1 MTKIIK
7 GEKVGI
13 KWRNDGTGLG
23 DADYLPDGVVM
34 HDGVYRLPIKGA
46 KAGMPEQHTP
56 SIAKDSVASKS
67 KIKILYGLSE
77 GEVKG
82 LANGAASIM
91 LDGTPLLDSD
101 GNANFEGV
109 TWEVRNGT
117 VDQPHIEGLPNVSNE
132 NNIGTILRFG
142 TPWIYNLTDTQLSS
156 VNVNVSW
163 SRLSEMTDKNDV
175 VGTRVDYTIE
185 VQTDGYGYETVLTA
199 FVQDKTSGRYQ
210 RTHNVKLPKAKNGW
224 QIRVK
229 KLTADGDNEKIFNQ
243 MSVDSIAEIIDVKL
257 RYPCTALL
265 YLSFD
270 AKTFGNVP
278 KLSVD
283 LMGRYVQ
290 VPSNYDPVTRTS
302 NGLWDGTFK
311 QAYTD
316 NPAWHYY
323 DLITNDR
330 YGLGQRLKPFMV
342 SKWAL
347 QNIAAICDTMVD
359 DGKGGTD
366 PRYTCN
372 LYLQT
377 AEDAFSVLQHLAGI
391 FRGLSFWDG
400 SQITIEADTYRD
412 TDYTIT
418 RANVVN
424 GEFIKTG
431 SSWSNRHT
439 VAKVAWSNPANAY
452 ETEYVMVRSEAAIA
466 KFGINILDLPA
477 VGCTSEGQAYRMGLS
492 ALLTEQRRNQ
502 TVSFAMGLD
511 GALPSVGDRIDIADP
526 MFAGHNNGGR
536 IASVS
541 SDFKTIA
548 LDRDTTAKIGDKLTI
563 NLDSGKAQS
572 RKIASIAGRAIT
584 VDTAFDAVSAQNV
597 WSIASDT
604 LPTMPF
610 TVMSVTANDD
620 GTQYNYTALQ
630 YDATLYDSIDKGVII
645 ESPSVNSVSINPR
658 QINAPSTVA
667 IAPRYRV
674 EQGQSIT
681 TLVITWDQVKEAAE
695 YEVEWRRDN
704 DSWKVLDR
712 TTNISAEV
720 DGVYAGQYQARVKAI
735 SAFEISS
742 NTTYSDT
749 VTIAA
754 KLTNPSGVLTLKAYG
769 LLFSMRIDW
778 TFPASSSDTAYTEIE
793 VAKAPD
799 VNVSTLGTFGY
810 PTNTA
815 IMQGLEGNLT
825 LYFRARLVD
834 KLGFKSNWSDWVH
847 DTTDANA
854 QKVLD
859 LLNGQITES
868 QLYKDLG
875 DKIGKIDTIEEGLSQ
890 EIKNRVDAQAQE
902 AIDRSNAITQ
912 ETENRIAAVKVN
924 ADAIAAERDA
934 RIADIKTNSDAI
946 AKETQGRITAI
957 KSVNDGLTQ
966 EIIDRQNGDSSTLE
980 VITTYK
986 TSNDKAMAAVQSDV
1000 SAVVTAQSATASKL
1014 DGVYAIVTPLTADSV
1029 LWTADSGT
1037 KTATAWTLQ
1046 SAIATGDYALAS
1058 RIDTLTASV
1067 DGNSAAITSEQ
1078 TARADADKA
1087 IAQRVDSYI
1096 AQTDSSIATIKQDV
1110 KTATT
1115 ATTANSNAITAL
1127 DNRVSTIDTNTNTA
1141 MQNAASAVSKA
1152 DTAVTQ
1158 AGSASSLAQT
1168 ASAIATN
1175 AQSVANT
1182 AKSTADTAKS
1192 TADTANTNA
1201 ATAVNKANAA
1211 ADSASATASTLQQ
1224 VQADLAGKAST
1235 GSVTAVDSK
1244 VNELNGKVTT
1254 NTTKL
1259 DGVYAIVTPLTADSV
1274 LWTADSGTKQATA
1287 WTLQSAYATADM
1299 TLSQKIDNVSATYND
1314 SLASVQRETKAVSDK
1329 YSALATDVNIIKA
1342 AQAGN
1347 LVLVMDNY
1355 YTKAT
1360 TDQTIAQKISTF
1372 KSEVVD
1378 PALNKKADAGALQ
1391 ETTAK
1396 TDRIDGQLQAAST
1409 KLDGVYARVVPLTAD
1424 SNSWTA
1430 DSGSKA
1436 ATAWTLQSAIVD
1448 GDSALS
1454 QRIDSLTAATDSN
1467 IATIRSEQTAQSTKL
1482 SATATKTDTL
1492 QTTVDGNT
1500 ASIQTQ
1506 QQSINGLYGQYFVKL
1521 DVNGRVSGFGT
1532 ANDGTVSDFAIR
1544 ADKFYIAAPDGTD
1557 KGDAPF
1563 IVTTT
1568 PQVIDGVT
1576 IPAGTYIKAAYIAK
1590 ASIDTLHIKGNAVTV
1605 PVSAFTGD
1613 TISVGSS
1620 YTTIQSLYVPAGMG
1634 HTMLT
1639 FNAVFNFGG
1648 FDAAQQLLCR
1658 IVKGDQ
1664 VIVNDLEVF
1673 YNESDA
1679 QEIVTGH
1686 AGSHTHGVNTS
1697 FSGSTSN
1704 TGSHTHGGSVSL
1716 NGSTGSAFVGTSSH
1730 SHSIGGNSSFN
1741 TSSSGDHSH
1750 SVSGSVSVS
1759 VQSDPGHSHTMRST
1773 NKSRNA
1779 GTIAVSRHDSSEVD
1793 GVYYLQIKVARGSA
1807 VNLSNRYIHAI
1818 TMRR

>member
-1 MTKIIK
+1 MTKVIK
-7 GEKVGI
+7 GAKAGI

-56 SIAKDSVASKS
+56 TIAKDSVASKS

-163 SRLSEMTDKNDV
+163 SRLSEMTDKMDV

-185 VQTDGYGYETVLTA
+185 VQTDGYGYQTVLTA

-210 RTHNVKLPKAKNGW
+210 RTHNIKLPKAKNGW

-265 YLSFD
+265 YLSYD

-283 LMGRYVQ
+283 FMGRYVQ

-302 NGLWDGTFK
+302 AGLWDGTFK

-330 YGLGQRLKPFMV
+330 YGLGQRLKPFMI

-347 QNIAAICDTMVD
+347 QRIAAICDIMVD
-359 DGKGGTD
+359 DGKGGTE

-452 ETEYVMVRSEAAIA
+452 ETEYVMVRSEQAIA

-477 VGCTSEGQAYRMGLS
+477 VGCISEGQAYRMGLS

-541 SDFKTIA
+541 SDFKTIT
-548 LDRDTTAKIGDKLTI
+548 LDRDVTAKIGDTI
-563 NLDSGKAQS
+563 TVNLDAGKAQS
-572 RKIASIAGRAIT
+572 RKITGVAGRAIT
-584 VDTAFDAVSAQNV
+584 VDTGFDAVSAQNV

-645 ESPSVNSVSINPR
+645 EAPSVNSVSINPR
-658 QINAPSTVA
+658 QINAPATVT

-704 DSWKVLDR
+704 DSWKVLGR

-769 LLFSMRIDW
+769 LLFGMRIDW
-778 TFPASSSDTAYTEIE
+778 TFPTNSSDTAYTEIE
-793 VAKAPD
+793 VAKAPS
-799 VNVSTLGTFGY
+799 VNVSTLGTFSY

-815 IMQGLEGNLT
+815 VMQGLEGNLT

-834 KLGFKSNWSDWVH
+834 KLGFKSNWSDWVYG
-847 DTTDANA
+847 TTDANA

-868 QLYKDLG
+868 QLYQDLSA
-875 DKIGKIDTIEEGLSQ
+875 KIGKISTIESGLSQ
-890 EIKNRVDAQAQE
+890 EIQDRVNAQAQE
-902 AIDRSNAITQ
+902 ASNRQAAIDAEIQNRTAAIKVNSDAIT
-912 ETENRIAAVKVN
+912 
-924 ADAIAAERDA
+924 AERDA
-934 RIADIKTNSDAI
+934 RIADIKTNADAI
-946 AKETQGRITAI
+946 NQETQNRITAI
-957 KSVNDGLTQ
+957 KSVSDGLTQ
-966 EIIDRQNGDSSTLE
+966 EIKDRQSGDSKTLE

-986 TSNDKAMAAVQSDV
+986 TSNDNALAAVQSDIKTV
-1000 SAVVTAQSATASKL
+1000 TTAQSATASKLDGVYAIVTPLTADSNSWTADSGTKQATAWTLQSAIVDGDSALSQRIDSLTASVNSNSAAIISEQTARADADKAITQRVDNYIAQTDSSIATVKQDVKTQADKTSANSNAITALDNRVTTIDTNTNTAMQNAASAVSKAETAVNQAGSASSLAQTASATATNAQSVANTAKSTAETANTNAATAVSKATAAADSASATAATLQQVKVDLAGKASAGAVTAIDGKVTELGGKVTANTTKL

-1046 SAIATGDYALAS
+1046 SA
-1058 RIDTLTASV
+1058 
-1067 DGNSAAITSEQ
+1067 
-1078 TARADADKA
+1078 
-1087 IAQRVDSYI
+1087 
-1096 AQTDSSIATIKQDV
+1096 
-1110 KTATT
+1110 
-1115 ATTANSNAITAL
+1115 
-1127 DNRVSTIDTNTNTA
+1127 
-1141 MQNAASAVSKA
+1141 
-1152 DTAVTQ
+1152 
-1158 AGSASSLAQT
+1158 
-1168 ASAIATN
+1168 
-1175 AQSVANT
+1175 
-1182 AKSTADTAKS
+1182 
-1192 TADTANTNA
+1192 
-1201 ATAVNKANAA
+1201 
-1211 ADSASATASTLQQ
+1211 
-1224 VQADLAGKAST
+1224 
-1235 GSVTAVDSK
+1235 
-1244 VNELNGKVTT
+1244 
-1254 NTTKL
+1254 
-1259 DGVYAIVTPLTADSV
+1259 
-1274 LWTADSGTKQATA
+1274 
-1287 WTLQSAYATADM
+1287 YATADM
-1299 TLSQKIDNVSATYND
+1299 ALSQKIDNVSATYND

-1342 AQAGN
+1342 AQSGN
-1347 LVLVMDNY
+1347 LALVMDNY

-1378 PALNKKADAGALQ
+1378 PALKQKADAGALQ
-1391 ETTAK
+1391 EMTAK
-1396 TDRIDGQLQAAST
+1396 ADRIDGQLQAAST

-1430 DSGSKA
+1430 DSGTKQ
-1436 ATAWTLQSAIVD
+1436 ATAWTLQSAIVE

-1482 SATATKTDTL
+1482 TATATKTDTL
-1492 QTTVDGNT
+1492 QTTVEGNT
-1500 ASIQTQ
+1500 SLIQIQ

-1532 ANDGTVSDFAIR
+1532 ANDGTVSDFAVR
-1544 ADKFYIAAPDGTD
+1544 ADKFYIAPPDGTD

-1648 FDAAQQLLCR
+1648 FDSAQQLLCR

-1686 AGSHTHGVNTS
+1686 AGSHSHGVSTS

-1716 NGSTGSAFVGTSSH
+1716 NGSTGSAFVGNSSH

-1759 VQSDPGHSHTMRST
+1759 VQSDAGHSHTIRST

>member
-1 MTKIIK
+1 MTKI
-7 GEKVGI
+7 
-13 KWRNDGTGLG
+13 
-23 DADYLPDGVVM
+23 
-34 HDGVYRLPIKGA
+34 IKGA

-117 VDQPHIEGLPNVSNE
+117 VDQSHIEGLPNVSNE
-132 NNIGTILRFG
+132 NNISTILRFG

-163 SRLSEMTDKNDV
+163 ARLSEMTDKMDV

-185 VQTDGYGYETVLTA
+185 VQTDGYGYQTVLTA

-210 RTHNVKLPKAKNGW
+210 RTHNIKLPKAKNGW
-224 QIRVK
+224 QIRIK
-229 KLTADGDNEKIFNQ
+229 KLTTDGDNEKIFNQ
-243 MSVDSIAEIIDVKL
+243 MSIDSIAEIIDVKL

-265 YLSFD
+265 YLSYD

-302 NGLWDGTFK
+302 AGLWDGTFK

-330 YGLGQRLKPFMV
+330 YGLGQRLKPFMI

-347 QNIAAICDTMVD
+347 QRIAAICDTMVD
-359 DGKGGTD
+359 DGKGGTE

-452 ETEYVMVRSEAAIA
+452 ETEYVMVRSEQAIA

-541 SDFKTIA
+541 ADFKVIT
-548 LDRDTTAKIGDKLTI
+548 LDRDVTAKIGDKLTG
-563 NLDSGKAQS
+563 NLDAGKAQS
-572 RKIASIAGRAIT
+572 RKITAIDGRNIT

-645 ESPSVNSVSINPR
+645 EAPSVNSVSINPR
-658 QINAPSTVA
+658 QINAPATVT

-769 LLFSMRIDW
+769 LLFAMRIDW
-778 TFPASSSDTAYTEIE
+778 TFPSNSSDTAYTEIE
-793 VAKAPD
+793 VAKAPE
-799 VNVSTLGTFGY
+799 VNVSTLGTFSY

-815 IMQGLEGNLT
+815 VMQGLEGNLT

-834 KLGFKSNWSDWVH
+834 KLGFKSNWSDWTYG
-847 DTTDANA
+847 TTDANA

-859 LLNGQITES
+859 LLSGQITES

-875 DKIGKIDTIEEGLSQ
+875 TKIEQIQVNTD
-890 EIKNRVDAQAQE
+890 
-902 AIDRSNAITQ
+902 AITK
-912 ETENRIAAVKVN
+912 ETKSRIA
-924 ADAIAAERDA
+924 
-934 RIADIKTNSDAI
+934 
-946 AKETQGRITAI
+946 AI
-957 KSVNDGLTQ
+957 KSVADGLTQ
-966 EIIDRQNGDSSTLE
+966 EIIDRQNGDTNTLE
-980 VITTYK
+980 VINTYK
-986 TSNDKAMAAVQSDV
+986 VSNDNAMAAVQADINAVTTAQSATASKLDGV
-1000 SAVVTAQSATASKL
+1000 YAVVTPLTADSNSWTADSGSKQATAWTLQSAIVDGDSALSSRIDTYVAQTDSSIATIKQDVNAVTTAQSATASKL
-1014 DGVYAIVTPLTADSV
+1014 DGVYAIVTPLTADS
-1029 LWTADSGT
+1029 
-1037 KTATAWTLQ
+1037 
-1046 SAIATGDYALAS
+1046 
-1058 RIDTLTASV
+1058 
-1067 DGNSAAITSEQ
+1067 
-1078 TARADADKA
+1078 
-1087 IAQRVDSYI
+1087 
-1096 AQTDSSIATIKQDV
+1096 
-1110 KTATT
+1110 
-1115 ATTANSNAITAL
+1115 
-1127 DNRVSTIDTNTNTA
+1127 
-1141 MQNAASAVSKA
+1141 
-1152 DTAVTQ
+1152 
-1158 AGSASSLAQT
+1158 
-1168 ASAIATN
+1168 
-1175 AQSVANT
+1175 
-1182 AKSTADTAKS
+1182 
-1192 TADTANTNA
+1192 
-1201 ATAVNKANAA
+1201 
-1211 ADSASATASTLQQ
+1211 
-1224 VQADLAGKAST
+1224 
-1235 GSVTAVDSK
+1235 
-1244 VNELNGKVTT
+1244 
-1254 NTTKL
+1254 
-1259 DGVYAIVTPLTADSV
+1259 
-1274 LWTADSGTKQATA
+1274 
-1287 WTLQSAYATADM
+1287 
-1299 TLSQKIDNVSATYND
+1299 
-1314 SLASVQRETKAVSDK
+1314 
-1329 YSALATDVNIIKA
+1329 
-1342 AQAGN
+1342 
-1347 LVLVMDNY
+1347 
-1355 YTKAT
+1355 
-1360 TDQTIAQKISTF
+1360 
-1372 KSEVVD
+1372 
-1378 PALNKKADAGALQ
+1378 
-1391 ETTAK
+1391 
-1396 TDRIDGQLQAAST
+1396 
-1409 KLDGVYARVVPLTAD
+1409 
-1424 SNSWTA
+1424 NSWTA
-1430 DSGSKA
+1430 DSGSKQ

-1448 GDSALS
+1448 GDRVISE
-1454 QRIDSLTAATDSN
+1454 RIDTV
-1467 IATIRSEQTAQSTKL
+1467 
-1482 SATATKTDTL
+1482 
-1492 QTTVDGNT
+1492 QTTVEGNT
-1500 ASIQTQ
+1500 SSIQTQ
-1506 QQSINGLYGQYFVKL
+1506 QQSIYGLYGQYFVKL

-1532 ANDGTVSDFAIR
+1532 ANDGVVSDFAVR
-1544 ADKFYIAAPDGTD
+1544 ADKFYIAPPDGIG

-1563 IVTTT
+1563 VVTTT

-1620 YTTIQSLYVPAGMG
+1620 YTTIQSLYVPAAMG

-1686 AGSHTHGVNTS
+1686 AGSHTHGVSTS

-1759 VQSDPGHSHTMRST
+1759 VQSDAGHSHTMRST

>member
-7 GEKVGI
+7 GAKAGI

-23 DADYLPDGVVM
+23 DADYLPDGIVM

-46 KAGMPEQHTP
+46 KAGKPEQHTP

-132 NNIGTILRFG
+132 NNIGTVLRFG

-163 SRLSEMTDKNDV
+163 SRLSEMTDKMDV

-210 RTHNVKLPKAKNGW
+210 RTHNIKLPKAKNGW

-265 YLSFD
+265 YLSYD

-302 NGLWDGTFK
+302 NGLWDGSFK

-347 QNIAAICDTMVD
+347 QRIAAICDAMVD
-359 DGKGGTD
+359 DGKGGTE

-452 ETEYVMVRSEAAIA
+452 ETEYVMVRSEQAIA

-541 SDFKTIA
+541 ADFKVIT
-548 LDRDTTAKIGDKLTI
+548 LDRDVTAKIGDKLTG
-563 NLDSGKAQS
+563 NLDAGKAQS
-572 RKIASIAGRAIT
+572 RKITAIDGRNIT

-658 QINAPSTVA
+658 QINAPATVT

-769 LLFSMRIDW
+769 LLFAMRIDW
-778 TFPASSSDTAYTEIE
+778 TFPSNSSDTAYTEIE
-793 VAKAPD
+793 VAKAPE
-799 VNVSTLGTFGY
+799 VNVSTLGTFSY

-815 IMQGLEGNLT
+815 VMQGLEGNLT

-834 KLGFKSNWSDWVH
+834 KLGFKSNWSDWTYG
-847 DTTDANA
+847 TTDANA

-859 LLNGQITES
+859 LLSGQITES

-875 DKIGKIDTIEEGLSQ
+875 TKIEQIQVNTD
-890 EIKNRVDAQAQE
+890 
-902 AIDRSNAITQ
+902 AITK
-912 ETENRIAAVKVN
+912 ETKSRIA
-924 ADAIAAERDA
+924 
-934 RIADIKTNSDAI
+934 
-946 AKETQGRITAI
+946 AI
-957 KSVNDGLTQ
+957 KSVADGLTQ
-966 EIIDRQNGDSSTLE
+966 EIIDRQNGDTNTLE
-980 VITTYK
+980 VINTYK
-986 TSNDKAMAAVQSDV
+986 VSNDNAIAAVQSDIN
-1000 SAVVTAQSATASKL
+1000 AVTTAQSATASKL
-1014 DGVYAIVTPLTADSV
+1014 DGVYAVVTPLTADS
-1029 LWTADSGT
+1029 
-1037 KTATAWTLQ
+1037 
-1046 SAIATGDYALAS
+1046 
-1058 RIDTLTASV
+1058 
-1067 DGNSAAITSEQ
+1067 
-1078 TARADADKA
+1078 
-1087 IAQRVDSYI
+1087 
-1096 AQTDSSIATIKQDV
+1096 
-1110 KTATT
+1110 
-1115 ATTANSNAITAL
+1115 
-1127 DNRVSTIDTNTNTA
+1127 
-1141 MQNAASAVSKA
+1141 
-1152 DTAVTQ
+1152 TQ
-1158 AGSASSLAQT
+1158 
-1168 ASAIATN
+1168 
-1175 AQSVANT
+1175 
-1182 AKSTADTAKS
+1182 
-1192 TADTANTNA
+1192 
-1201 ATAVNKANAA
+1201 
-1211 ADSASATASTLQQ
+1211 
-1224 VQADLAGKAST
+1224 
-1235 GSVTAVDSK
+1235 
-1244 VNELNGKVTT
+1244 
-1254 NTTKL
+1254 
-1259 DGVYAIVTPLTADSV
+1259 
-1274 LWTADSGTKQATA
+1274 
-1287 WTLQSAYATADM
+1287 
-1299 TLSQKIDNVSATYND
+1299 
-1314 SLASVQRETKAVSDK
+1314 
-1329 YSALATDVNIIKA
+1329 
-1342 AQAGN
+1342 
-1347 LVLVMDNY
+1347 
-1355 YTKAT
+1355 
-1360 TDQTIAQKISTF
+1360 
-1372 KSEVVD
+1372 
-1378 PALNKKADAGALQ
+1378 
-1391 ETTAK
+1391 
-1396 TDRIDGQLQAAST
+1396 
-1409 KLDGVYARVVPLTAD
+1409 
-1424 SNSWTA
+1424 WTA
-1430 DSGSKA
+1430 DSGSKQ

-1448 GDSALS
+1448 GDRVISE
-1454 QRIDSLTAATDSN
+1454 RIDTV
-1467 IATIRSEQTAQSTKL
+1467 
-1482 SATATKTDTL
+1482 
-1492 QTTVDGNT
+1492 QTTVNGNT

-1532 ANDGTVSDFAIR
+1532 ANDGVVSDFAVR
-1544 ADKFYIAAPDGTD
+1544 ADKFYIAPPDGIG

-1563 IVTTT
+1563 VVTTT

-1620 YTTIQSLYVPAGMG
+1620 YTTIQSLYVPAAMG

-1686 AGSHTHGVNTS
+1686 AGSHTHGVSTS

-1704 TGSHTHGGSVSL
+1704 IGSHTHGGSVSL

-1741 TSSSGDHSH
+1741 TSSSGGHSH

-1759 VQSDPGHSHTMRST
+1759 VQSDAGHSHTMRST

>member
-1 MTKIIK
+1 MTKI
-7 GEKVGI
+7 
-13 KWRNDGTGLG
+13 
-23 DADYLPDGVVM
+23 
-34 HDGVYRLPIKGA
+34 IKGA

-91 LDGTPLLDSD
+91 LDGTPLLDNE

-117 VDQPHIEGLPNVSNE
+117 VDQTHIEGLPNVSNE

-163 SRLSEMTDKNDV
+163 SRLSEMTDKMDV

-210 RTHNVKLPKAKNGW
+210 RTHNIKLPKAKNGW

-359 DGKGGTD
+359 DGKGGTE

-452 ETEYVMVRSEAAIA
+452 ETEYVMVRSEQAIA

-477 VGCTSEGQAYRMGLS
+477 VGCTSEGQAYRMGLT

-541 SDFKTIA
+541 ADFKVIT
-548 LDRDTTAKIGDKLTI
+548 LDRDTTAKIGDTLTV
-563 NLDSGKAQS
+563 NLDAGKAQS
-572 RKIASIAGRAIT
+572 RKITEINARSIT

-597 WSIASDT
+597 WSIFSDT

-645 ESPSVNSVSINPR
+645 EAPSVNSVSINPR
-658 QINAPSTVA
+658 QINAPATVT

-720 DGVYAGQYQARVKAI
+720 DGVYAGQYQARVKAV

-769 LLFSMRIDW
+769 LLFAMRIDW
-778 TFPASSSDTAYTEIE
+778 TFPANSSDTAYTEME

-799 VNVSTLGTFGY
+799 VNVSTLGTFSY

-815 IMQGLEGNLT
+815 VMQGLEGNLT

-847 DTTDANA
+847 GTTDANA

-890 EIKNRVDAQAQE
+890 EIKNRSDAQAQE
-902 AIDRSNAITQ
+902 AIDRSNAINQ
-912 ETENRIAAVKVN
+912 ETQSRIAAVKVN
-924 ADAIAAERDA
+924 TDAIAAERDA

-946 AKETQGRITAI
+946 VKETQSRITAI
-957 KSVNDGLTQ
+957 NSVSDGLTQ
-966 EIIDRQNGDSSTLE
+966 EIIDRQNADISTLE

-986 TSNDKAMAAVQSDV
+986 VSNDTAMAAVQSDV
-1000 SAVVTAQSATASKL
+1000 KTVVTAQSATAEKL
-1014 DGVYAIVTPLTADSV
+1014 DGVYAIVTPLTADSSQ
-1029 LWTADSGT
+1029 WTADSGA

-1087 IAQRVDSYI
+1087 IAQRVDNYI

-1127 DNRVSTIDTNTNTA
+1127 DNRVTTIDTNTNTA

-1168 ASAIATN
+1168 ASATATN

-1235 GSVTAVDSK
+1235 GSVTVVD
-1244 VNELNGKVTT
+1244 GKVTELDGKVT
-1254 NTTKL
+1254 ANTTKL
-1259 DGVYAIVTPLTADSV
+1259 DGVYAIVTPLTADSNQ
-1274 LWTADSGTKQATA
+1274 WAADSGSNQASS
-1287 WTLQSAYATADM
+1287 WTIQSAYADADIAV
-1299 TLSQKIDNVSATYND
+1299 SQKIDTVTANFNDNLAT
-1314 SLASVQRETKAVSDK
+1314 VQRDTKTVSDRV
-1329 YSALATDVNIIKA
+1329 SSLATDVTIIKA
-1342 AQAGN
+1342 AQGGN
-1347 LVLVMDNY
+1347 LALVMDNY
-1355 YTKAT
+1355 YTKTDADQAT
-1360 TDQTIAQKISTF
+1360 AEKITTF
-1372 KSEVVD
+1372 KAEVVD
-1378 PALNKKADAGALQ
+1378 PALAQKADAGALEQ
-1391 ETTAK
+1391 TTSK
-1396 TDRIDGQLQAAST
+1396 VDTLDGKLQALST
-1409 KLDGVYARVVPLTAD
+1409 KTDGVYARVTPLQAD
-1424 SNSWTA
+1424 SNQWTA
-1430 DSGSKA
+1430 DSGSNQA
-1436 ATAWTLQSAIVD
+1436 SSWTIQSALVD
-1448 GDSALS
+1448 GDNALS
-1454 QRIDSLTAATDSN
+1454 SRIDTVSATVNNNAAAITA
-1467 IATIRSEQTAQSTKL
+1467 EQTARANAN
-1482 SATATKTDTL
+1482 SALASRIDTVS
-1492 QTTVDGNT
+1492 TTVDGHT
-1500 ASIQTQ
+1500 SSIQTQ
-1506 QQSINGLYGQYFVKL
+1506 QQSINGLNAQYTVKV
-1521 DVNGRVSGFGT
+1521 DVGGRVSGFGLASSST
-1532 ANDGTVSDFAIR
+1532 QSDFAVR
-1544 ADKFYIAAPDGTD
+1544 ADKFYIAPPEGTG

-1576 IPAGTYIKAAYIAK
+1576 VPAGTYINAAYIAK

-1605 PVSAFTGD
+1605 PVSAFTAD

-1639 FNAVFNFGG
+1639 FNAVFNFV
-1648 FDAAQQLLCR
+1648 DYSQSQQLLCR

-1664 VIVNDLEVF
+1664 TLVNDLEVF
-1673 YNESDA
+1673 FNQSQDLSLY
-1679 QEIVTGH
+1679 TGT
-1686 AGSHTHGVNTS
+1686 AGSHSHNTNAM
-1697 FSGSTSN
+1697 FSGSTQPAGEHNHS
-1704 TGSHTHGGSVSL
+1704 GSVYVGGS
-1716 NGSTGSAFVGTSSH
+1716 TDSAFVGTSSH
-1730 SHSIGGNSSFN
+1730 SHGVSANGSLTTGTSGG
-1741 TSSSGDHSH
+1741 HSH
-1750 SVSGSVSVS
+1750 GINGSVSVS
-1759 VQSDPGHSHTMRST
+1759 VDTVAGHSHTVGGALR
-1773 NKSRNA
+1773 SRNA
-1779 GTIAVSRHDSSEVD
+1779 GTISVSRHDSSELD
-1793 GVYYLQIKVARGSA
+1793 GTYYLQIRAAQGGTA
-1807 VNLSNRYIHAI
+1807 DLSQRYIHAI

>member
-1 MTKIIK
+1 MTKI
-7 GEKVGI
+7 
-13 KWRNDGTGLG
+13 
-23 DADYLPDGVVM
+23 
-34 HDGVYRLPIKGA
+34 IKGA

-56 SIAKDSVASKS
+56 TIAKDSVASKS

-91 LDGTPLLDSD
+91 LNGTPLLDSD

-185 VQTDGYGYETVLTA
+185 VQTDGYGYQTVLTA

-210 RTHNVKLPKAKNGW
+210 RTHNIKLPKSKNGW

-265 YLSFD
+265 YLSYD

-302 NGLWDGTFK
+302 NGLWDGTFN

-347 QNIAAICDTMVD
+347 QRIAAICDTMVD
-359 DGKGGTD
+359 DGKGGTE

-452 ETEYVMVRSEAAIA
+452 ETEYVMVRSEQAIA

-541 SDFKTIA
+541 SDFKTIT
-548 LDRDTTAKIGDKLTI
+548 LDRDVTAKIGDTLTV
-563 NLDSGKAQS
+563 NLDAGKAQS
-572 RKIASIAGRAIT
+572 RKITGVAGRAIT

-597 WSIASDT
+597 WSIASDK

-658 QINAPSTVA
+658 QINAPATVT

-720 DGVYAGQYQARVKAI
+720 DGIYAGQYQARVKAI

-754 KLTNPSGVLTLKAYG
+754 KLTNPSGILTLKAYG
-769 LLFSMRIDW
+769 LLFALRVDW
-778 TFPASSSDTAYTEIE
+778 TFPANSSDTAYTEIE

-799 VNVSTLGTFGY
+799 VNVSTLGTFSY

-815 IMQGLEGNLT
+815 VMQGLEGNLT

-847 DTTDANA
+847 GTTDSNA

-875 DKIGKIDTIEEGLSQ
+875 AKIEKIDTIEEGLAQ
-890 EIKNRVDAQAQE
+890 EIQNRIDAQAQE
-902 AIDRSNAITQ
+902 AIDRSNAINQ
-912 ETENRIAAVKVN
+912 ETQN
-924 ADAIAAERDA
+924 
-934 RIADIKTNSDAI
+934 
-946 AKETQGRITAI
+946 RITAI
-957 KSVNDGLTQ
+957 KSVSDGLTQ
-966 EIIDRQNGDSSTLE
+966 EIKDRQSGDSKTLE

-986 TSNDKAMAAVQSDV
+986 TSNDNALAAVQSDIKTV
-1000 SAVVTAQSATASKL
+1000 TTAQSATA
-1014 DGVYAIVTPLTADSV
+1014 
-1029 LWTADSGT
+1029 
-1037 KTATAWTLQ
+1037 
-1046 SAIATGDYALAS
+1046 
-1058 RIDTLTASV
+1058 
-1067 DGNSAAITSEQ
+1067 
-1078 TARADADKA
+1078 
-1087 IAQRVDSYI
+1087 
-1096 AQTDSSIATIKQDV
+1096 
-1110 KTATT
+1110 
-1115 ATTANSNAITAL
+1115 
-1127 DNRVSTIDTNTNTA
+1127 
-1141 MQNAASAVSKA
+1141 
-1152 DTAVTQ
+1152 
-1158 AGSASSLAQT
+1158 
-1168 ASAIATN
+1168 
-1175 AQSVANT
+1175 
-1182 AKSTADTAKS
+1182 
-1192 TADTANTNA
+1192 
-1201 ATAVNKANAA
+1201 
-1211 ADSASATASTLQQ
+1211 
-1224 VQADLAGKAST
+1224 
-1235 GSVTAVDSK
+1235 
-1244 VNELNGKVTT
+1244 
-1254 NTTKL
+1254 TKL

-1299 TLSQKIDNVSATYND
+1299 ALSQKIDNVSATYND

-1342 AQAGN
+1342 AQGGN
-1347 LVLVMDNY
+1347 LALVMDNY

-1396 TDRIDGQLQAAST
+1396 ADRIDGQLQAAST

-1430 DSGSKA
+1430 DSGTKQ
-1436 ATAWTLQSAIVD
+1436 ATGWTLQSAIVD

-1482 SATATKTDTL
+1482 TATATKTDTL

-1532 ANDGTVSDFAIR
+1532 ANDGTVSDFAVR
-1544 ADKFYIAAPDGTD
+1544 ADKFYIAPPDSTG

-1679 QEIVTGH
+1679 QEIITGF
-1686 AGSHTHGVNTS
+1686 AGSHTHGASAS
-1697 FSGSTSN
+1697 F
-1704 TGSHTHGGSVSL
+1704 
-1716 NGSTGSAFVGTSSH
+1716 NGSTGSAGTHTHSGSVSLSGQTGVATVGTSSH
-1730 SHSIGGNSSFN
+1730 SHSIGGSNSFN
-1741 TSSSGDHSH
+1741 TASGGDHSH
-1750 SVSGSVSVS
+1750 SVSGSVNVS
-1759 VQSDPGHSHTMRST
+1759 VQSDAGHSHTIRST